1 MTLPG
6 WCRAA
11 ELQTAL
17 GFATKLLPLYE
28 SWLGVAYPLRKLDLA
43 AIPDFAAGAMEN
55 LGLITFREVDLLVSP
70 LTGVLGTRRV
80 AEVVAHE
87 MAHLVRCL
95 LPCCGCIYE
104 THSWHVA

>member
-1 MTLPG
+1 MSARSRLKLAG

-17 GFATKLLPLYE
+17 GFAAQLLPLYE
-28 SWLGVAYPLRKLDLA
+28 GWLGVAYPLRKLDLV

-55 LGLITFREVDLLVSP
+55 LGLITFRETDLLVSG

-87 MAHLVRCL
+87 MAHLVSFDTL
-95 LPCCGCIYE
+95 HG
-104 THSWHVA
+104 